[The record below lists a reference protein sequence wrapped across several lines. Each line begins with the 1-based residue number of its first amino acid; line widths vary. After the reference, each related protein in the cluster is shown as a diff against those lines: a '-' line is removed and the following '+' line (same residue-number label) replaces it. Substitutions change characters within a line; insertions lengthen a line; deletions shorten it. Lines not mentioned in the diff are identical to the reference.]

1 MAFNLTI
8 GGLRRFGSYQTGG
21 GGGESGDDINYI
33 PVDMGAASTPV
44 QRSIIEKFFGQPI
57 DCRDYGVKCDG
68 TEVFDVSTTAGSP
81 TITSVGNAYTY
92 APEDMGATC
101 HVISPFNDVT
111 MITGTI
117 IGGSGNTLTLSS
129 DALYSG
135 SNMRMVIIRT
145 DDSLALNNLIT
156 DVSAAGGGCIMI
168 PRGVLTARRIVIK
181 RKVFL
186 CGDGQFSTKLFQM
199 QNSNQ
204 DFIISENYHALTGTG
219 LNYGPNGTYNGI
231 VSDSLVPSTFG
242 LFKMTIDGNW
252 VLQGAPNNG
261 VCFYGNA
268 QYMDEI
274 EMTNIAGTALKT
286 EASFGYAYNSRD
298 IYAQEEGYFGRIFLR
313 NYSVDGWDFK
323 GPHDSEIDTVTIYD
337 SEQRSTGWAFIM
349 RSSAQYIGTAAIKV
363 IHAYPGTGNVSI
375 GGSSKVGTI
384 YNDLGKLRFNGSNT
398 NVDKVFCLGAGYAG
412 ATPCIEFVTGIS
424 NVTISSVV
432 FSWYWGTVN
441 AGSIGIDIPSG
452 AENISILNF
461 VGSKQPISSANAIV
475 YRNRGSFNRFVGSV
489 SGVTG
494 TGAIGADLGGR
505 HCHYDIISLICTNH
519 VKWEPSGNGHTTGN
533 GHNFLHL
540 RAYRSGAENI
550 IESTSKAFGAYDSV
564 NIDGFDAGSFIGAPK
579 GSTTYPALIL
589 GGDTASGWS
598 TPAAGR
604 WLYSVSGTSVAELNA
619 SGMSD
624 IFGSK
629 RVAAN
634 VNSTSTTLANIAGL
648 VVSLEAGK
656 TYKFRAW
663 LPYNADATG
672 GHKYAI
678 GGTTTATSILYQI
691 KSMSDASGLAVI
703 SARKTAI
710 GGAEGQAG
718 ATAGE
723 TVIEGTITVA
733 NAGTLTVQF
742 AQNAAGGTSTILA
755 GATLDVKQ
763 VA

>member
-21 GGGESGDDINYI
+21 GGSESGDDINYI

-68 TEVFDVSTTAGSP
+68 TEVFDASTTAGTP
-81 TITSVGNAYTY
+81 TITSVGGAYTY
-92 APEDMGATC
+92 SPEDMGATC
-101 HVISPFNDVT
+101 HVISSFNDVT

-117 IGGSGNTLTLSS
+117 MGGVGNTLTLSS

-135 SNMRMVIIRT
+135 SNLRMVIIRT
-145 DDSLALNNLIT
+145 DDSLALNNLIS

-231 VSDSLVPSTFG
+231 VSDSRVPSTFG
-242 LFKMTIDGNW
+242 IFKMTIDGNW
-252 VLQGAPNNG
+252 VLQGAPNDG
-261 VCFYGNA
+261 ICFYGNA
-268 QYMDEI
+268 QYMDEV

-286 EASFGYAYNSRD
+286 EASNGYAYNSRD

-349 RSSAQYIGTAAIKV
+349 RSSANYIGAAAIKV

-375 GGSSKVGTI
+375 GGASKVGTI

-398 NVDKVFCLGAGYAG
+398 QVDKVFCLGAGYNG
-412 ATPCIEFVTGIS
+412 ATPCIEFVSGIS
-424 NVTISSVV
+424 HVTISSVL
-432 FSWYWGTVN
+432 FSWYWGTVS
-441 AGSIGIDIPSG
+441 AGTIGIDIPAG

-461 VGSKQPISSANAIV
+461 VGSKQSISTANAIV
-475 YRNRGSFNRFVGSV
+475 YRNRGNFNRFVGSI
-489 SGVTG
+489 SGLTG
-494 TGAIGADLGGR
+494 TGAIGADLGGQY
-505 HCHYDIISLICTNH
+505 CHYDIISLVCTNH
-519 VKWEPSGNGHTTGN
+519 IKWEPSGQNF
-533 GHNFLHL
+533 HNFLSL
-540 RAYRSGAENI
+540 RAYRSGGQNV
-550 IESTSKAFGAYDSV
+550 IEATSKAFGQDDT
-564 NIDGFDAGSFIGAPK
+564 IFFDGTEQNYISAPRGSE
-579 GSTTYPALIL
+579 TLPALVL
-589 GGDTASGWS
+589 GGDPDTGFSR
-598 TPAAGR
+598 PAQGR
-604 WLYSVSGTSVAELNA
+604 WLWSSNAVGVAELNA
-619 SGMSD
+619 SGYLD
-624 IFGSK
+624 KYGSK

-634 VNSTSTTLANIAGL
+634 VNSTSTTLANVAGL

-678 GGTTTATSILYQI
+678 SGTATATSILYQI
-691 KSMSDASGLAVI
+691 KSTSNASGLSVI
-703 SARKTAI
+703 SARETAI
-710 GGAEGQAG
+710 GGSEGQAG
-718 ATAGE
+718 STAGE
-723 TVIEGTITVA
+723 TIIEGTITVA

-742 AQNAAGGTSTILA
+742 AQNAAGGTSTVLA
-755 GATLDVKQ
+755 GATFDVKQ